1 MFLPEPPHTAAVE
14 AAYENDLAQD
24 GFVFNNTRLWSYRP
38 DVTDAFVQ
46 LRSLL
51 SKPSSLSERE
61 LAVLVTA
68 TASARADS
76 YCALAWG
83 NRLAGLAGDVAAAAV
98 ITGAAEPSLSQREV
112 ALAEWAR
119 AVVTDPNATTAA
131 DVERLRDNGL
141 TDREIFEATTFIAFR
156 LAFSTV
162 DNALGA
168 EPDQQHVEAASEAVR
183 KAVSFGRQPAT
194 FLSSTTTWSEPG

>member
-1 MFLPEPPHTAAVE
+1 VFLPEPRPSAAVA
-14 AAYENDLAQD
+14 AAYENDLAED

-38 DVTDAFVQ
+38 DVTDAFVK

-51 SKPSSLSERE
+51 TRPSSLSERE

-83 NRLAGLAGDVAAAAV
+83 NRLAGLAGEVAAAAV
-98 ITGAAEPSLSQREV
+98 ITGVAEPSLSAREV
-112 ALAEWAR
+112 ALAKWAR
-119 AVVTDPNATTAA
+119 TVVTDPNATTAA
-131 DVERLRDNGL
+131 DVERLQESGL
-141 TDREIFEATTFIAFR
+141 TNQEIFEATTFIAFR

-168 EPDQQHVEAASEAVR
+168 EPDQQHVQAAPASVR
-183 KAVSFGRQPAT
+183 DAVSFGRPPAA
-194 FLSSTTTWSEPG
+194 SPS